1 MAYEW
6 NDRLEAQY
14 TRYVGGK
21 WFQGL
26 NARDR
31 EGYLKARDYW
41 KRSRDVGN
49 RFRDGMA
56 LLRGQT
62 PERGYEKE
70 VRHQTP
76 DGPRVLDVDNKR
88 AAKGDEYKAGRVDK
102 EKALPQL
109 ARDELLMERGYEIE
123 WTIVQGAR
131 VDREVLEKFQQMKDR
146 WGRQFKV
153 QEVTREQRRLALTIG
168 KRLEKQKRAKEK
180 ADRARER
187 AEQQRLRERKERAQQ
202 RLENI
207 RRIAKEKQ
215 HREQVHATELAA
227 ARQAAKEFPTL
238 GQLMQRESAKP
249 PAKEPKAPETE
260 RERVAREAAETAVR
274 DVQKQFR
281 IEPVSPEK
289 TPEKNAPDRE
299 AAEQKRLAELR
310 IQRETREA
318 QLAQLPP
325 HVAKLMNLGQAHGPE
340 RAVEM
345 AQGDAAKV
353 QGHARE
359 QGQDRGR
366 GTTRDR

>member
-1 MAYEW
+1 MGYEW
-6 NDRLEAQY
+6 NDRLEAEY
-14 TRYVGGK
+14 TRYVGKK

-31 EGYLKARDYW
+31 EGYLKARQWW
-41 KRSRDVGN
+41 KRSRDMGN

-62 PERGYEKE
+62 PDRGYEKE
-70 VRHQTP
+70 VRLETSL
-76 DGPRVLDVDNKR
+76 GPRISDVANVSLTKSS
-88 AAKGDEYKAGRVDK
+88 EYKAGGSQK
-102 EKALPQL
+102 EKTLKQL
-109 ARDELLMERGYEIE
+109 DKDERYIREVPGAMVD

-131 VDREVLEKFQQMKDR
+131 HDKEVRDRIKELEGKYP
-146 WGRQFKV
+146 GQFVV
-153 QEVTREQRRLALTIG
+153 QEITREQRRLALTIG
-168 KRLEKQKRAKEK
+168 KRLEKQQRAKEK

-187 AEQQRLRERKERAQQ
+187 AEQQRLRQRRERAQQ

-215 HREQVHATELAA
+215 RREQVQAAELAA

-238 GQLMQRESAKP
+238 EHLIQRESAKP

-260 RERVAREAAETAVR
+260 RDRIAREAAETAAR

-281 IEPVSPEK
+281 IEPVTPVK
-289 TPEKNAPDRE
+289 APEKNTAERE
-299 AAEQKRLAELR
+299 AAEQKRLTELQ
-310 IQRETREA
+310 IQREARET

-340 RAVEM
+340 RAVETAREEAAR
-345 AQGDAAKV
+345 AQGRSRD
-353 QGHARE
+353 GRDSP
-359 QGQDRGR
+359 GQERSR
-366 GTTRDR
+366 